1 VALRDIVRS
10 VAIALAAVPLA
21 SCGSDVLAP
30 DVEQVHLTLTVS
42 QPEIAVGDT
51 VELRVVGTNPTR
63 NTLRFTTYAC
73 AAFHVRILDFE
84 GSVVFRHPTTCD
96 SIGAER
102 VIEPGDSLVQT
113 VRFDGTVSN
122 GPFQEPFTF
131 ARGLYRVVA
140 TPEGAAGNESNTV
153 ELRIRP

>member
-1 VALRDIVRS
+1 MALRDIVRI
-10 VAIALAAVPLA
+10 VALGFVALPLIA
-21 SCGSDVLAP
+21 CGSDVLAP

-42 QPEIAVGDT
+42 QPEIVVGDA

-63 NTLRFTTYAC
+63 NTLRFTTHDC
-73 AAFHVRILDFE
+73 AAFHMRILDFE
-84 GSVVFRHPTTCD
+84 GSVVFRHPTTCN

-102 VIEPGDSLVQT
+102 VIEPGDSLVET
-113 VRFDGTVSN
+113 VRFDGTISN
-122 GPFQEPFTF
+122 GPFQQPFTL